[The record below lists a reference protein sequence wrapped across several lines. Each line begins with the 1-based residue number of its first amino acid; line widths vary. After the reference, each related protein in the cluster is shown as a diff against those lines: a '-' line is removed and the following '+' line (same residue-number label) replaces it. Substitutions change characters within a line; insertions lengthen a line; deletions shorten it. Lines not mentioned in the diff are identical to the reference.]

1 MVTQMLAST
10 CFCKWLQASLST
22 MWLIKSPN
30 INQALVQERPQPD
43 TANNRMNQ
51 VVLAVTETAIYGQGC
66 AMAATA
72 WVTEQNGRA
81 PRGWHDVQSTE
92 GGGMGRHCRED
103 ASQAGLE
110 TQVG

>member
-1 MVTQMLAST
+1 
-10 CFCKWLQASLST
+10 
-22 MWLIKSPN
+22 
-30 INQALVQERPQPD
+30 
-43 TANNRMNQ
+43 MNQ

-81 PRGWHDVQSTE
+81 PRGWHDVQSTD